1 MGFLLFCF
9 CVINWYLKNKKQQ
22 KTTTTV
28 YRLKKKITAFY
39 TTEILSQDFA
49 KQELGSSYFF
59 AVDGESS
66 VVSPHEGE
74 CTNLGAL
81 PSILYIFIILIV
93 QNCIIFCNLY
103 MSFIST
109 FSIQKGVQF
118 ICRFVETLP
127 TFLCDLL
134 VWEICSWELS
144 AGSKSTLSGRA
155 NLHKC
160 FYFKV
165 ALFLGSFLLSLK
177 S

>member
-93 QNCIIFCNLY
+93 QNCIIFCNHHVQSVYVFHFNFFNTKRGSIHLQVCWNSSY
-103 MSFIST
+103 FFMWFIGMGNLLLRT
-109 FSIQKGVQF
+109 KCRQQIHF
-118 ICRFVETLP
+118 IWT
-127 TFLCDLL
+127 
-134 VWEICSWELS
+134 
-144 AGSKSTLSGRA
+144 G
-155 NLHKC
+155 
-160 FYFKV
+160 
-165 ALFLGSFLLSLK
+165 
-177 S
+177 

>member
-1 MGFLLFCF
+1 MANIFYQSILLETIMHYTLCTASTPMLVCHQCLRRGSEALLLFWLYGLSSVLFLCDKLIF
-9 CVINWYLKNKKQQ
+9 KKQ
-22 KTTTTV
+22 KTTKNTTTV

-93 QNCIIFCNLY
+93 QSCIIFCSHHVQSVYVFHFN
-103 MSFIST
+103 FFNT
-109 FSIQKGVQF
+109 KRGSIYLQV
-118 ICRFVETLP
+118 R
-127 TFLCDLL
+127 
-134 VWEICSWELS
+134 
-144 AGSKSTLSGRA
+144 
-155 NLHKC
+155 
-160 FYFKV
+160 
-165 ALFLGSFLLSLK
+165 
-177 S
+177 